1 MQGRLEHAIECEAKA
16 EKILNN
22 MPDFVR
28 EYYSVFKQGR
38 QPSAVLNYIRYLE
51 RFLRF
56 VNEDTKNISVE
67 DLNSNS
73 VVSSYMDS
81 INTTMKWGEIRE
93 TSVSYRQSMYAVLN
107 SFYSFLTDNDYIEKN
122 PVRKIKRA
130 KGKDIVERKFL
141 TERDLRKILAAADVG
156 VGTELQIK
164 RNDQWRHRD
173 KAILM
178 LFMETGMRCTALS
191 EINVSDV
198 DFNKGTVTVINKG
211 HKPFV
216 YKIEGK
222 LVEALLLWSRDRAKL
237 LKDQEMDAL
246 FISDRKKRIASRT
259 ISRLVEKY
267 SEDALGY
274 SISPHKLRA
283 AYANIILRKSN
294 GNIYLTQRLL
304 DHASPNTT
312 KIYLDDIT
320 EKDKDMATQM
330 ISNAIF

>member
-1 MQGRLEHAIECEAKA
+1 MQGRLEHAIQLETKTE
-16 EKILNN
+16 ELLND

-38 QPSAVLNYIRYLE
+38 QPSAVYMYIRYLS

-56 VNEDTKNISVE
+56 VNEDTKSITIE
-67 DLNSNS
+67 DLDSNS

-81 INTTMKWGEIRE
+81 INTTVKCGEIRE
-93 TSVSYRQSMYAVLN
+93 TSMAYRQSTYAVLN
-107 SFYSFLTDNDYIEKN
+107 SFYSFLTDNDYIDKN
-122 PVRKIKRA
+122 PFRKIKRT
-130 KGKDIVERKFL
+130 KGKDVVERKFL

-164 RNDQWRHRD
+164 RNDAWRHRD

-191 EINVSDV
+191 EINMSDV
-198 DFNKGTVTVINKG
+198 DLNKGTITVINKG

-222 LVEALLLWSRDRAKL
+222 LVEALLLWVRDREKF

-246 FISDRKKRIASRT
+246 FISDRKRRITART
-259 ISRLVEKY
+259 IARLVEKY

-274 SISPHKLRA
+274 GISPHKLRA
-283 AYANIILRKSN
+283 AYANMILRKSN

-320 EKDKDMATQM
+320 EEDKDMATQM
-330 ISNAIF
+330 ISSAIF

>member
-16 EKILNN
+16 EEMLKD
-22 MPDFVR
+22 MPDFVK

-38 QPSAVLNYIRYLE
+38 QPSAVLNYIRYLG

-56 VNEDTKNISVE
+56 VNEDTKNITIE
-67 DLNSNS
+67 DLNSNAI
-73 VVSSYMDS
+73 VSSYMNS
-81 INTTMKWGEIRE
+81 INTTIKGGEIRE
-93 TSVSYRQSMYAVLN
+93 TSMSYRQSTYAVLN

-122 PVRKIKRA
+122 PIRKIKRT
-130 KGKDIVERKFL
+130 KGKDIVTRKFL
-141 TERDLRKILAAADVG
+141 TERDLRRILAAADVG
-156 VGTELQIK
+156 VGSELQIK

-198 DFNKGTVTVINKG
+198 DLNKGTISVINKG

-222 LVEALLLWSRDRAKL
+222 LVEALLLWIRDRKEF
-237 LKDQEMDAL
+237 LKDKEMDAL
-246 FISDRKKRIASRT
+246 FVSDRKKRITSRT

-312 KIYLDDIT
+312 KIYLDDIS
-320 EKDKDMATQM
+320 EEDKDMATQM